1 MSNACNQRTC
11 HRTGCC
17 RVSHRPYPRKINYLR
32 PRADIK
38 AILPGPHVHLI
49 SSSCENQRRQEET
62 ETSRG
67 HGRWYDEGETKAK
80 YPGNE
85 RRTSRCMAGMVV
97 RSQPRRGLRSL
108 PTKGEVIIRRRPFI
122 CYAADA
128 TMLRFCDIRPS
139 LSLSLFVSV
148 IAVVRAT
155 RVRIIHAA
163 AEITHRPLIRN
174 FNRELPTARC
184 KKRVAQASAPLWS
197 AVSSFERFI
206 KFWNFDHASTR
217 RLYAVRGYFE
227 DLFIL

>member
-11 HRTGCC
+11 HHTGCC

-85 RRTSRCMAGMVV
+85 RRTSGCMAGMVV

-139 LSLSLFVSV
+139 LSLSVCLRDRRGPSD
-148 IAVVRAT
+148 
-155 RVRIIHAA
+155 
-163 AEITHRPLIRN
+163 
-174 FNRELPTARC
+174 
-184 KKRVAQASAPLWS
+184 ASPHNPCS
-197 AVSSFERFI
+197 C
-206 KFWNFDHASTR
+206 
-217 RLYAVRGYFE
+217 
-227 DLFIL
+227 